1 MYSKESGYNKEPYV
15 EKSVRD
21 NILKN
26 LNSL

>member
-1 MYSKESGYNKEPYV
+1 MYSKESGYDKEPCI